1 MNTPPT
7 AQSRVL
13 ESGPDDPVDRLVAQG
28 HLLLAQFQGNRPE
41 VQAPVSTSGYSL
53 GPHWGTGKTV
63 VGLGPAA
70 AEPGEAVEL
79 GEDQT
84 LSGSGSSRFWLLPT
98 PKERQPAARVPTSG
112 PSL

>member
-1 MNTPPT
+1 MNTPPM

-41 VQAPVSTSGYSL
+41 VQA
-53 GPHWGTGKTV
+53 GKTV

-98 PKERQPAARVPTSG
+98 PKERRPAARVPTSG